1 MGAQGVLQLLGAL
14 AGARYGEGA
23 ANAAV
28 QGGSIL
34 AQTGFLLP
42 GARAQES
49 EADVVGQQ
57 LMARAGFDPRAAVT
71 LWQNMI
77 AAGGSRPP
85 QWLSTHPN
93 PEARIRELQQR
104 AASLTPIYEQ
114 ARANGRRP
122 ACGSPQANVVRARRV
137 GLSRRDAI
145 LLALRPP
152 GPAPHPQRTS
162 LSSRMFP

>member
-1 MGAQGVLQLLGAL
+1 MVGAL
-14 AGARYGEGA
+14 AGSRYGEGA

-42 GARAQES
+42 GSRAQET

-57 LMARAGFDPRAAVT
+57 LMAQAGFDPRGAVA

-104 AASLTPIYEQ
+104 AASLVPAYEQ
-114 ARANGRRP
+114 ARASGRRP
-122 ACGSPQANVVRARRV
+122 NCG
-137 GLSRRDAI
+137 
-145 LLALRPP
+145 
-152 GPAPHPQRTS
+152 
-162 LSSRMFP
+162 